1 MQAGDCPWRIE
12 ELATGHTKTIT
23 ITPPNP
29 APPNFFEPI
38 SLSNI
43 STHLGKLIPGCQ
55 RSAQMSYDS
64 PINQENSLLL
74 TISKPHPLNQPQ
86 TDQHFSS
93 TNHTYLL
100 NPVL

>member
-1 MQAGDCPWRIE
+1 MTCKQETALGESKNLLQDTQKQ
-12 ELATGHTKTIT
+12 LLSLH
-23 ITPPNP
+23 
-29 APPNFFEPI
+29 PI
-38 SLSNI
+38 QHLQTSLNQSVFP
-43 STHLGKLIPGCQ
+43 THLGKLIPGRQ

-74 TISKPHPLNQPQ
+74 TTSKPHPLNQPQ